1 MSITTNNPNLSPI
14 VDLDRVA
21 VILTSNRVDNPITDY
36 STDPRTSTVIDD
48 PNSFVYAS
56 KPVTLETP
64 ATSIKIYMTG
74 HINVFSDIRAFYAIS
89 NDPEQEL
96 IYNPFPGHTNL
107 LPSGEIID
115 PAKNNG
121 LPDKSLPKTDILAYT
136 SDQVVYKDYEYTI
149 DSLPSF
155 RYFSIKL
162 VGTSTN
168 AAQPPRVKDLRVIS
182 LA

>member
-1 MSITTNNPNLSPI
+1 
-14 VDLDRVA
+14 
-21 VILTSNRVDNPITDY
+21 
-36 STDPRTSTVIDD
+36 
-48 PNSFVYAS
+48 
-56 KPVTLETP
+56 
-64 ATSIKIYMTG
+64 MTG